1 MFLLLGLDYC
11 TVLSNII
18 TVKLQEQLG
27 NNTAFPECPRIV
39 SRPAPFHK
47 MLVSLAVLCVFTVS
61 VLFTTVLQV
70 IMSY

>member
-1 MFLLLGLDYC
+1 MQYWP
-11 TVLSNII
+11 VLSRII
-18 TVKLQEQLG
+18 TVRLQEQLE
-27 NNTAFPECPRIV
+27 NNTAFPECARIV

-47 MLVSLAVLCVFTVS
+47 KYVSLAVLCVFTVS